1 MHIILDA
8 DIFAVPMI
16 SFIAGLIFCVL
27 GRKLLGFLVILF
39 GFFIGYG
46 WLSPWLAD
54 VTGSSLSSSP
64 WIRWVCG
71 AVGAALGLVAWKV
84 SMFFAGAVVGLF
96 VSRGL
101 LPEMNGIVH
110 VAIAL
115 LAGFL
120 VHVQREPVLALL
132 TAAAGSYIATGS
144 AMIMLEDIGFVRAVA
159 SFLDASNPAPVI
171 AAVLLV
177 IFIIIGYKFQSRSFG
192 S

>member
-1 MHIILDA
+1 MDIILEA
-8 DIFAVPMI
+8 DIFTYPMV

-46 WLSPWLAD
+46 WLSPWLAE

-64 WIRWVCG
+64 WIRWICG
-71 AVGAALGLVAWKV
+71 ALGAALGLVAWKV

-96 VSRGL
+96 AARGL
-101 LPEMNGIVH
+101 LPGLHGIVH
-110 VAIAL
+110 VAIAI

-132 TAAAGSYIATGS
+132 TATAGSYIATGS
-144 AMIMLEDIGFVRAVA
+144 AMIMLEDIGFVGAVA

-177 IFIIIGYKFQSRSFG
+177 IFVIVGYKFQARSFG

>member
-1 MHIILDA
+1 MDIILEA
-8 DIFAVPMI
+8 DIFTVPMV

-39 GFFIGYG
+39 GFFIGYS
-46 WLSPWLAD
+46 WFSPWLAD
-54 VTGSSLSSSP
+54 LTGSSMSSSP

-71 AVGAALGLVAWKV
+71 ALGAALGLVAWKV

-96 VSRGL
+96 AARGL
-101 LPEMNGIVH
+101 LPGLNGIIH
-110 VAIAL
+110 VGIAL

-132 TAAAGSYIATGS
+132 TAIAGSYIATGS
-144 AMIMLEDIGFVRAVA
+144 AMIMLEDIGFVGALA
-159 SFLDASNPAPVI
+159 NFLDASNPAPLI
-171 AAVLLV
+171 AAVLMV
-177 IFIIIGYKFQSRSFG
+177 IFVITGYKFQARSFG